1 MNFLWVYILCGIGVA
16 SIVFFLLTFSRDVFL
31 IKRLK
36 KNKQFL
42 LLNFSF
48 LIFTFISVT
57 LVIYLLVLLKDQIQL
72 LG

>member
-1 MNFLWVYILCGIGVA
+1 MSFLWVYILCGIGVT
-16 SIVFFLLTFSRDVFL
+16 SIVFFLLTLSRDVFL

-36 KNKQFL
+36 KKKQFL

-48 LIFTFISVT
+48 LVFTFISVT